1 MFEGAPREL
10 QRLSDSRWACRY
22 ITCRNLTVRLSA
34 VKRVL
39 EDISEESHPDRAVE
53 ARGLLG
59 QIDLNFTGLLSAF
72 KKVLGSTTFLSD
84 MLQSPKLDLSKAVDL
99 IGALK
104 QTFEEYRSETYL
116 NSLWDEIMQTCDN
129 CGISSDMSLHKR
141 KKQLSRTLQ
150 GCVVTSTV
158 GQDVK
163 MESKETFKLHLYYPI
178 IDCMIGEIERRFT
191 KLNCG
196 IMKGIQALNPSSSNF
211 LDEESIALL
220 AKAYDADMQDL
231 QHELHQTR

>member
-1 MFEGAPREL
+1 MQSEMFEGAPREL

-141 KKQLSRTLQ
+141 KKTA
-150 GCVVTSTV
+150 
-158 GQDVK
+158 
-163 MESKETFKLHLYYPI
+163 I
-178 IDCMIGEIERRFT
+178 
-191 KLNCG
+191 
-196 IMKGIQALNPSSSNF
+196 
-211 LDEESIALL
+211 
-220 AKAYDADMQDL
+220 
-231 QHELHQTR
+231 